1 MRQAQCPYHS
11 NLNPVSKSMSKQ
23 KSLLNRKTILITL
36 AALLV
41 AGGAIFTLLTLREKP
56 VEVTI
61 EKVSVKEVVHIVT
74 ATGKIEPVLVVAISP
89 DVSGEILELPIQD
102 GQSVKKGD
110 LLLKIQPDLYIN
122 QVEQSLA
129 QLNSAKSQSLESRS
143 KKIKSEDDFRKAQL
157 LFKDKLISETDY
169 LASKT
174 NADAAR
180 AVYQASLHLI
190 EQNKSLLDQNQDRL
204 KKTVVRAPISGSI
217 IVLNNKLGE
226 RVVGTGQFPGT
237 EVLRL
242 ANLDS
247 MQVKVEV
254 NENDIINVKPGNP
267 VSIKVDAFGDRIFQG
282 VVHEISN
289 SAISKATGTQEEVTN
304 FSVKIHILNHDRLL
318 KPGMSATADI
328 ESQRVKNA
336 LVVPIQSVTIR
347 STTKTPES
355 ESPDKSVTIAAKPK
369 APDSQQGVFVIKSG
383 KASFRPVK
391 TGTTDNTHIIVT
403 EGLTKGEEVVS
414 GSYTAITSQ
423 LKEGSIVK
431 QQQR

>member
-1 MRQAQCPYHS
+1 
-11 NLNPVSKSMSKQ
+11 MSKQ
-23 KSLLNRKTILITL
+23 KSLLNRNTILITL
-36 AALLV
+36 AVILV
-41 AGGAIFTLLTLREKP
+41 AGGAMFAFLSLREKP
-56 VEVTI
+56 IEVTT
-61 EKVSVKEVVHIVT
+61 EKVSIKEVVHIVT

-89 DVSGEILELPIQD
+89 DVSGEIIELPIQD
-102 GQSVKKGD
+102 GQSVTKGD

-129 QLNSAKSQSLESRS
+129 QLNSAKSHSLESRS
-143 KKIKSEDDFRKAQL
+143 KKLKSEDDFHKAQL

-169 LASKT
+169 MASKT
-174 NADAAR
+174 NVEAAR
-180 AVYQASLHLI
+180 AIYQASLHAI

-254 NENDIINVKPGNP
+254 NENDIVNVKPGNP

-328 ESQRVKNA
+328 ESQRVNNA

-347 STTKTPES
+347 SAPGTAEREIPE
-355 ESPDKSVTIAAKPK
+355 KNTVTIAAKTK
-369 APDSQQGVFVIKSG
+369 ITESQQGVFVIKSG

-391 TGTTDNTHIIVT
+391 TGTTDNTHIIIT

-423 LKEGSIVK
+423 LKEGCLVKK
-431 QQQR
+431 QQR

>member
-1 MRQAQCPYHS
+1 
-11 NLNPVSKSMSKQ
+11 MSKQ

-41 AGGAIFTLLTLREKP
+41 AGGAIFTFLSLREKP
-56 VEVTI
+56 IEVTT
-61 EKVSVKEVVHIVT
+61 EKASIKEVVHIVT

-102 GQSVKKGD
+102 GQNVKKGD

-143 KKIKSEDDFRKAQL
+143 KKMKSEDDFRKAQL

-174 NADAAR
+174 NAEGAR
-180 AVYQASLHLI
+180 ALYQASLHAI

-267 VSIKVDAFGDRIFQG
+267 RFWIF
-282 VVHEISN
+282 
-289 SAISKATGTQEEVTN
+289 
-304 FSVKIHILNHDRLL
+304 L
-318 KPGMSATADI
+318 K
-328 ESQRVKNA
+328 RK
-336 LVVPIQSVTIR
+336 
-347 STTKTPES
+347 
-355 ESPDKSVTIAAKPK
+355 
-369 APDSQQGVFVIKSG
+369 
-383 KASFRPVK
+383 
-391 TGTTDNTHIIVT
+391 
-403 EGLTKGEEVVS
+403 
-414 GSYTAITSQ
+414 
-423 LKEGSIVK
+423 
-431 QQQR
+431 

>member
-1 MRQAQCPYHS
+1 MLFRSRKLKAEDDYR
-11 NLNPVSKSMSKQ
+11 KA
-23 KSLLNRKTILITL
+23 SLLY
-36 AALLV
+36 
-41 AGGAIFTLLTLREKP
+41 
-56 VEVTI
+56 
-61 EKVSVKEVVHIVT
+61 KE
-74 ATGKIEPVLVVAISP
+74 
-89 DVSGEILELPIQD
+89 
-102 GQSVKKGD
+102 
-110 LLLKIQPDLYIN
+110 
-122 QVEQSLA
+122 
-129 QLNSAKSQSLESRS
+129 
-143 KKIKSEDDFRKAQL
+143 
-157 LFKDKLISETDY
+157 KLISETDY

-174 NADAAR
+174 NAEAAK
-180 AVYQASLHLI
+180 AIYLASRHTI

-247 MQVKVEV
+247 MQVKVEC

-267 VSIKVDAFGDRIFQG
+267 VSIKVDAFGDRTFKGI
-282 VVHEISN
+282 VHEISN

-304 FSVKIHILNHDRLL
+304 FSVKIHIFNHDRLL

-336 LVVPIQSVTIR
+336 LVVPIQSVTMR
-347 STTKTPES
+347 STAGMAEIEKS
-355 ESPDKSVTIAAKPK
+355 DKPPVTIAQKNK
-369 APDSQQGVFVIKSG
+369 TTDSQQGVFVVKAG

-403 EGLTKGEEVVS
+403 EGLRKGEEVVS
-414 GSYTAITSQ
+414 GSYSAITSQ
-423 LKEGSIVK
+423 LKEGCLVK